1 MHNQLKEDDFMPKYR
16 NPHIQSRKGLKIRF
30 DAFKLTLAKELEQ
43 MGYNSSVVGVIHVK
57 DKSGVDVYTIN
68 LYKPYARIEKITLA
82 FAKYQS
88 DKIQIR
94 YKCKYTHEEYQD
106 FWMRYGKTIFEL
118 EAERNKRQSLRLW
131 CR

>member
-1 MHNQLKEDDFMPKYR
+1 MPKYR
-16 NPHIQSRKGLKIRF
+16 NPHIQSRKGLKIHF
-30 DAFKLTLAKELEQ
+30 DVFKLLLAKELLE

-57 DKSGVDVYTIN
+57 NKSDVDVYTIN

-82 FAKYQS
+82 FAKYQTN
-88 DKIQIR
+88 KIQIR

-118 EAERNKRQSLRLW
+118 EAEKNKRQALRLW